1 MTVYPILKSLL
12 SDLSKRSS
20 RSEQEVRVFIQ
31 ELSLLIDEA
40 LEKDKLVKIAGLGTF
55 KLLWVEARKSV
66 NVQNNQP
73 NIIPG
78 HYKLKFI
85 PEAGLKDYVNM
96 PLSHLSRVDLEDEE
110 TQNLPDIE
118 QEANQVELPLK
129 RLASQAENLKS
140 MLTDIQSD
148 VPTKTKILKKQSE
161 SPAKGP
167 FFVGPQGQTTLDDS
181 RVGEPIKEA
190 ALGSE
195 SNNKN
200 SQKLEIKE
208 EELQTVKEM
217 NSITQFEDVNENDEP
232 AWTSKEEILED
243 LESPVDMPIVAP
255 PVIKEELSTGLEK
268 KVHSIKQAPKNYFLS
283 GDEPQ
288 ENPKYRTL
296 LVICIIALI
305 LACVGVG
312 FWTID
317 FKNVK
322 QNTQSFFEESP
333 QIVDPIYM
341 DTLEVESPIENQ
353 KDSLMEDSMLWES
366 LIHKERTH
374 LLFMDT
380 IVLQKGERLVDV
392 ALKYYHSK
400 DYWVYIYEA
409 NSNKIPNP
417 DALPEGLVLVVP
429 ELPKMLIDTSKMRTH
444 TYALTLKKRYLQL
457 D

>member
-31 ELSLLIDEA
+31 ELSVLIEEA
-40 LEKDKLVKIAGLGTF
+40 LEKDKLVKITGLGTF

-66 NVQNNQP
+66 NVQNNEHYV
-73 NIIPG
+73 IPG

-85 PEAGLKDYVNM
+85 PEAGVKDYVNM

-118 QEANQVELPLK
+118 QEAEQVELPLK

-140 MLTDIQSD
+140 MLTDIQSQ
-148 VPTKTKILKKQSE
+148 VPTKEKSLKKQSE

-167 FFVGPQGQTTLDDS
+167 FFVGPQGQTTLEDS
-181 RVGEPIKEA
+181 MTQESINETID
-190 ALGSE
+190 GSE
-195 SNNKN
+195 SNSLDNQD
-200 SQKLEIKE
+200 SQTKE
-208 EELQTVKEM
+208 EELKTVKET
-217 NSITQFEDVNENDEP
+217 IAVTDFEDVNENDEP

-243 LESPVDMPIVAP
+243 LETPVEMPIVAP
-255 PVIKEELSTGLEK
+255 PIIKEVVSNGIEK
-268 KVHSIKQAPKNYFLS
+268 KVHPIKQAPKNYFLS
-283 GDEPQ
+283 GDEPK
-288 ENPKYRTL
+288 ENPKYRTF

-317 FKNVK
+317 FNNVK
-322 QNTQSFFEESP
+322 QDTQSFFEESP
-333 QIVDPIYM
+333 QIVDPIQV
-341 DTLEVESPIENQ
+341 DTLDLESHIEIQ
-353 KDSLMEDSMLWES
+353 QDSLMEDSMLWQS

-374 LLFMDT
+374 LQFIDT

-392 ALKYYHSK
+392 ALQYYHSK

-409 NSNKIPNP
+409 NSHKIPNP
-417 DALPEGLVLVVP
+417 DALPEGLVLLVP
-429 ELPKMLIDTSKMRTH
+429 ELPKMLIDTSKERTH
-444 TYALTLKKRYLQL
+444 AYALTLKKRYLHL